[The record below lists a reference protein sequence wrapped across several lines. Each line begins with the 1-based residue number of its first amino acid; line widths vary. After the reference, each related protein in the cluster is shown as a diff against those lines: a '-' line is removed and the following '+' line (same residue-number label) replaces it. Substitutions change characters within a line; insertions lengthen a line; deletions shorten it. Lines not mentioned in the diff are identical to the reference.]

1 MCGIIGYIGRDNA
14 VPYLLKGLKRLEYR
28 GYDSSGMAIIDQ
40 KGISVLKRK
49 GKVSVLEQAL
59 SENFSA
65 NVGIGHTRWAT
76 HGEPSQVNAHPHL
89 SENGMFAV
97 VHNGIIENC
106 DELKAHLK
114 SDGYS
119 FLSDTDT
126 EVISQ
131 LLEKNYRGNIAECI
145 INTVRALKG
154 SFALAVL
161 HRDFPDKIICA
172 KKDSPLIVGK
182 GDDCASVFSDITA
195 ADNSVREYYILNDG
209 EFSIITRD
217 SLKFF
222 GADGRELTKEKHI
235 PCDTPS
241 PCSKEGFPHY
251 MLKEIY
257 EQPEVLERTAQTY
270 IKNGK
275 IVFDGFNISRQE
287 LRRTEKIYLVACGS
301 AYHACLCGKYLLQEM
316 TGIDTSAH
324 IASEF
329 RYDSL
334 PLNER
339 SLIIAVSQ
347 SGETAD
353 TLAALSLAK
362 ERGAHTIAVV
372 NVKNSAMSQRAEAVI
387 YTPAGAEISVATTKA
402 YTCQLSVLYLLSAY
416 LGRKVQFVGEE
427 AYNGLIKEL
436 LSTPEKMK
444 KAIEMSESLLP
455 CAERLKD
462 SEHIYFIGRGTD
474 YALSAEGALKLKE
487 ISYIHCEAYP
497 AGELKHGTISLIEKG
512 TPVIAVCLRED
523 IFKKTL
529 SAVKEVKARGAF
541 VIALTRKEKQSEL
554 HGADLIITADTAEKD
569 SLTPLT
575 GAIPL
580 QLVSYY
586 TALKRGCDIDKPRNL
601 AKSVTVE

>member
-28 GYDSSGMAIIDQ
+28 GYDSSGLALIDE

-49 GKVSVLEQAL
+49 GKVSCLEEAL
-59 SENFSA
+59 TENLSA
-65 NVGIGHTRWAT
+65 KAGIGHTRWAT

-106 DELKAHLK
+106 DELKAQLK
-114 SDGYS
+114 SEGYS

-131 LLEKNYRGNIAECI
+131 LLEKNYKGDTAECI
-145 INTVRALKG
+145 INTVSALKG

-182 GDDCASVFSDITA
+182 GDGCASVFSDIAA
-195 ADNSVREYYILNDG
+195 ADNSVREYYILSDG
-209 EFSIITRD
+209 EFAIVAKD
-217 SLKFF
+217 SLTFF
-222 GADGRELTKEKHI
+222 GTDGRELTKEKHI
-235 PCDTPS
+235 PCGTPS
-241 PCSKEGFPHY
+241 PRSKEGFPHY

-257 EQPEVLERTAQTY
+257 EQPDAIKRTLEAY
-270 IKNGK
+270 VKNEE
-275 IVFDGFNISRQE
+275 IVFDGFNISKQE
-287 LRRTEKIYLVACGS
+287 LRLTERIYLVACGS
-301 AYHACLCGKYLLQEM
+301 AYHACLCGKYLLREM

-329 RYDSL
+329 RYDSV
-334 PLNER
+334 PSDER
-339 SLIIAVSQ
+339 SLVIAVSQ

-362 ERGAHTIAVV
+362 EKGAHTIAVV
-372 NVKNSAMSQRAEAVI
+372 NVKNSAMSQKAEAVI

-402 YTCQLSVLYLLSAY
+402 YTCQMAVLYLLSAY
-416 LGRKVQFVGEE
+416 LGRKLQFIGQA

-444 KAIEMSESLLP
+444 RAIEMSEELLL
-455 CAERLKD
+455 CAERLKE

-512 TPVIAVCLRED
+512 TPVIAVCLRD
-523 IFKKTL
+523 DVFKKTL

-541 VIALTRKEKQSEL
+541 VIALTRKERQSEL
-554 HGADLIITADTAEKD
+554 HGADLIIAADTAEKD

-580 QLVSYY
+580 QLISYY